1 MNKASNDEGRIRV
14 AQRRADPWETLA
26 EAHLTGDARAA
37 RRAFAQLRTRL
48 RARWLFA
55 FDTAMVTLAARSE
68 AMAATE
74 AQRAELGEYAQD
86 GAR

>member
-1 MNKASNDEGRIRV
+1 MSNGSNEIRV

-26 EAHLTGDARAA
+26 EAHVTGDARAA
-37 RRAFAQLRTRL
+37 RRAFGQVRTRL
-48 RARWLFA
+48 RARCLFA
-55 FDTAMVTLAARSE
+55 WDTALVTLAAGSE

-74 AQRAELGEYAQD
+74 VQRAELGEYAQD